1 MPNEYRTSVKL
12 TPELKEK
19 LKIIA
24 AKQNRSVHNLII
36 TILIEYVNEHLP
48 SRP

>member
-1 MPNEYRTSVKL
+1 MSTEYRTSIKL
-12 TPELKEK
+12 PPDLRDK
-19 LKIIA
+19 LKILA
-24 AKQNRSVHNLII
+24 EKQNRSVHNLII